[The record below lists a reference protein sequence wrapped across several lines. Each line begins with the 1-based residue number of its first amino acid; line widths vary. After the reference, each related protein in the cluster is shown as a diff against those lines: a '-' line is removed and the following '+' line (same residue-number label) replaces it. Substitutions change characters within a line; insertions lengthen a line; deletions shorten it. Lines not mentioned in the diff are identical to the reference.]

1 MPLFTRRRCMS
12 VFFALFW
19 RDGEVMKIV
28 TFFIWVFEIPPFWSD
43 LGRGL
48 RWWKSWPFLS
58 DCLRLLH
65 SDQIWGGVWG
75 DENRDLFYLTVWDP
89 SILIRFGGRGRWW
102 KSWPSFIWLF
112 EIPPFWSDLGRGL
125 RWWKSWP
132 LLSDCLRFLHSDQI
146 WAEGW
151 GDEIR
156 DLFLSDCLRGSSILI
171 RYGGRVRWWWG
182 NFIWLF
188 EEIPPFWSD
197 LGWGDENRD
206 LFLSDCLRFLHSD

>member
-28 TFFIWVFEIPPFWSD
+28 TFFIWV
-43 LGRGL
+43 
-48 RWWKSWPFLS
+48 
-58 DCLRLLH
+58 
-65 SDQIWGGVWG
+65 
-75 DENRDLFYLTVWDP
+75 
-89 SILIRFGGRGRWW
+89 
-102 KSWPSFIWLF
+102 F

-206 LFLSDCLRFLHSD
+206 LFLSDRLRFLHSD